1 MQVQVPKAML
11 FSESDTAPPQ
21 RREIPEGEKKSG
33 LNESFMLKKKKNCH
47 RQEIVFDGSLT
58 WIKHSSEHNQ
68 GRFYSSTYNYKE
80 IKATGTQS
88 LIEVS
93 K

>member
-33 LNESFMLKKKKNCH
+33 LSESFRLKKKKKCH
-47 RQEIVFDGSLT
+47 YRKQSSMDHSLELNIPQDT
-58 WIKHSSEHNQ
+58 IKGDSIHLLTIT
-68 GRFYSSTYNYKE
+68 RK
-80 IKATGTQS
+80 
-88 LIEVS
+88 
-93 K
+93 